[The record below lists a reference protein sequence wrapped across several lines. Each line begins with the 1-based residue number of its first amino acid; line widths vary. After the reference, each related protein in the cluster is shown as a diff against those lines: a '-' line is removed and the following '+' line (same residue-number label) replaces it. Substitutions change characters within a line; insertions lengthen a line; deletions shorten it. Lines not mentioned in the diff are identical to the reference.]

1 MNLTTKRVAT
11 ILASGTVAVAASGIA
26 FAYWST
32 TGGGTGS
39 ASAQAVADA
48 VVVHQT
54 STIASLSPGSPAQA
68 VAGTIE
74 NTSYASETI
83 TGLTFVVT
91 DTTNAACT
99 ATDFTV
105 VQPTSVA
112 TTILTDDSSAFSGGS
127 VAMKDTAPN
136 ACKGVTVHLTYT
148 VV

>member
-1 MNLTTKRVAT
+1 MKLVTKRAAT
-11 ILASGTVAVAASGIA
+11 ILASGAVAIAASGIA
-26 FAYWST
+26 YAYWST
-32 TGGGTGS
+32 TGGGTGN

-54 STIASLSPGSPAQA
+54 STISNLSPASPAQA

-74 NTSYASETI
+74 NTSYANETI

-91 DTTNAACT
+91 DTTNGGCT

-105 VQPTSVA
+105 VQPTTVA
-112 TTILTDDSSAFSGGS
+112 TTILVNDTSAFSGGS
-127 VAMKDTAPN
+127 VAMNATAPD